1 MIVHKKQFYT
11 GLGLLAAFAVVLV
24 IFFSP
29 ILNGRNG
36 LEYLDNLY
44 NSISKGSAY
53 FIPKVKEEA
62 NRFMGIQAEFIC
74 TMNDGKQAEQT
85 ALLFIK
91 SGATVN
97 VADSTVN
104 VSGDLGK
111 ILENCLVDADSMYV
125 NDGQNVS
132 AKYGF
137 DERQV
142 LFNWW
147 KALKAADK
155 DLQKQKKFREAK
167 VLNLVIKKAV
177 EPSYNY
183 YRIEPQKIVDRMGIV
198 VFSLI
203 FYVVYTLWYGFAIM
217 YMFEGLGM
225 QLEH

>member
-85 ALLFIK
+85 ALLFMK

-97 VADSTVN
+97 VADSAVN

-111 ILENCLVDADSMYV
+111 ILENCLADADSMYV